1 MQVFGSKGYRQ
12 GSLSEVAEL
21 VGMTHAG
28 VLHHFGTKVQLLS
41 EVLEFRDQVDLEALE
56 DKTLPGGKDLFPHL
70 IRTAEVNTTRPG
82 LVQAYSVFVGE
93 SLTDGHPASA
103 WVTQRFSVLR
113 GEIVSALSE
122 VVEQARQEAGDELPP
137 VDERELSQVASAI
150 IGVMDGLQ
158 TQWLLDPDSVDLAG
172 ATRFAI
178 ESMLTAAVDR
188 LAPGGAGTPGP
199 TAPTDEP
206 AGTPED

>member
-28 VLHHFGTKVQLLS
+28 VLHHFGSKDQLLS
-41 EVLEFRDQVDLEALE
+41 EVLAFRDQVDLEPLE
-56 DKTLPGGKDLFPHL
+56 GKTLPGGADLFPHL

-93 SLTDGHPASA
+93 SLTDGHPASE

-113 GEIVSALSE
+113 GEIVAALRE
-122 VVEQARQEAGDELPP
+122 IVEQARREAGGDDSPPIDEDELN
-137 VDERELSQVASAI
+137 QVASAI

-178 ESMLTAAVDR
+178 ESMLASAVAR
-188 LAPGGAGTPGP
+188 LVPGAPRP
-199 TAPTDEP
+199 
-206 AGTPED
+206 